1 MKFRP
6 CTVADCD
13 RNLYAK
19 GLCDSH
25 YKRIRK
31 YGTLDDPKPTFE
43 QRFWSKVDKSSNCW
57 IWTGARNNQGYG
69 TTSIDGAHRYAHRAS
84 YETANGPIPAGMFI
98 DHLCHNP
105 ACVKPAHLRLATA
118 KQNMEHLSGP
128 KSTSKS
134 GVRGVYR
141 RDYGKWQVQVT
152 HNRHVHNGGTFHD
165 LAEAEAAAIAL
176 RNKLYTHNNVD
187 RIAA

>member
-6 CTVADCD
+6 CTVADCA
-13 RNLYAK
+13 NELYAK
-19 GLCDSH
+19 GLCGSH

-31 YGTLDDPKPTFE
+31 YGTLEDQTPTFE
-43 QRFWSKVDKSSNCW
+43 QRFWSKVDKSGDCW
-57 IWTGARNNQGYG
+57 TWTARTSDAGYG
-69 TTSIDGAHRYAHRAS
+69 TTSIDGAPRYAHRTAF
-84 YETANGPIPAGMFI
+84 EMANGPIPEGMFI
-98 DHLCHNP
+98 DHMCHTR
-105 ACVKPAHLRLATA
+105 ACVKPEHLRIVTN
-118 KQNMEHLSGP
+118 KQNLENMAGA

-152 HNRHVHNGGTFHD
+152 HNRHVHNGGTFNE
-165 LAEAEAAAIAL
+165 LADAEAAAIAL
-176 RNKLYTHNNVD
+176 RNRLYTHNDVD